1 MTITINN
8 GNKGVAKIA
17 VPNSFASKINDQYPE
32 MTMMLA
38 MEELSELSQAISK
51 CIRNG
56 SDDKKDNLAEE
67 IVDVLTVIQW
77 AINRFDISLQSIQRW
92 AEEKNERTIERNKTD
107 EIIFRSNDAKNKYC
121 EHQYRKFKALKDGI
135 QIRKMPNGKYEI
147 CGDLDNSAEYYHALK
162 SMMNS
167 RYAAENDMEKANELI
182 SSDLQDVFDSFFG
195 RTVAEKEPK
204 APTKKQTKKNS
215 KDLDKVIN
223 KVSKKIKKDDKKGKK
238 GKK

>member
-8 GNKGVAKIA
+8 GSHGSAKIS
-17 VPNSFASKINDQYPE
+17 VPSAFAKSITEKYPE
-32 MTMMLA
+32 MSMMLA

-51 CIRNG
+51 CVRNG

-67 IVDVLTVIQW
+67 IVDVLSIIQW
-77 AINRFDISLQSIQRW
+77 VIVRFDIPMQNIQKW
-92 AEEKNERTIERNKTD
+92 ANEKSVRTAERDKTD
-107 EIIFRSNDAKNKYC
+107 EVIFRSNEARIAYKQ
-121 EHQYRKFKALKDGI
+121 HQSDSIDNGI

-167 RYAAENDMEKANELI
+167 RYAAENDMNKVDELI

-195 RTVAEKEPK
+195 RTVAEKKPK
-204 APTKKQTKKNS
+204 APTKKQAKKNS

>member
-8 GNKGVAKIA
+8 GSHGSAKIS
-17 VPNSFASKINDQYPE
+17 VPSAFAKSITEKYPE
-32 MTMMLA
+32 MSMMLA

-51 CIRNG
+51 CVRNG

-67 IVDVLTVIQW
+67 IVDVLSIIQW
-77 AINRFDISLQSIQRW
+77 VIVRFDIPMQSIQKW
-92 AEEKNERTIERNKTD
+92 ANEKSVRTAERDKTD
-107 EIIFRSNDAKNKYC
+107 EVIFRSNEARIAYKQ
-121 EHQYRKFKALKDGI
+121 HQSDSIDNGI

-167 RYAAENDMEKANELI
+167 RYAAENDMNKVDELI
-182 SSDLQDVFDSFFG
+182 SSDLRDVFDSFFG
-195 RTVAEKEPK
+195 RTVAEKKPK
-204 APTKKQTKKNS
+204 APTKKQAKKNS

>member
-8 GNKGVAKIA
+8 GSHGSAKIS
-17 VPNSFASKINDQYPE
+17 VPSAFAKSITEKYPE
-32 MTMMLA
+32 MSMMLA

-51 CIRNG
+51 CVRNG

-67 IVDVLTVIQW
+67 IVDVLSIIQW
-77 AINRFDISLQSIQRW
+77 VIVRFDIPMQSIQKW
-92 AEEKNERTIERNKTD
+92 ANEKSVRTAERDKTD
-107 EIIFRSNDAKNKYC
+107 EVIFRSNEARIAYKQ
-121 EHQYRKFKALKDGI
+121 HQSDSIDNGI

-167 RYAAENDMEKANELI
+167 RYAAENDMNKLDELF

-195 RTVAEKEPK
+195 RTVAEKKPK
-204 APTKKQTKKNS
+204 APTKKQAKKNS

>member
-8 GNKGVAKIA
+8 GSHGSAKIS
-17 VPNSFASKINDQYPE
+17 VPSAFAKSITEKYPE
-32 MTMMLA
+32 MSMMLA

-51 CIRNG
+51 CVRNG

-67 IVDVLTVIQW
+67 IVDVLSIIQW
-77 AINRFDISLQSIQRW
+77 VIVRFDIPMQSIQKW
-92 AEEKNERTIERNKTD
+92 ANEKSVRTAERDKTD
-107 EIIFRSNDAKNKYC
+107 EVIFRSNEARIAYKQ
-121 EHQYRKFKALKDGI
+121 HQSNSIDNGI

-167 RYAAENDMEKANELI
+167 RYAAENDMNKVDELI

-195 RTVAEKEPK
+195 RTVAEKKPK
-204 APTKKQTKKNS
+204 APTKKQAKKNS

>member
-8 GNKGVAKIA
+8 GSHGSAKIS
-17 VPNSFASKINDQYPE
+17 VPSAFAKSITEKYPE
-32 MTMMLA
+32 MSMMLA

-51 CIRNG
+51 CVRNG

-67 IVDVLTVIQW
+67 IVDVLSIIQW
-77 AINRFDISLQSIQRW
+77 VIVRFDIPMQSIQKW
-92 AEEKNERTIERNKTD
+92 ANEKSVSTAERDKTD
-107 EIIFRSNDAKNKYC
+107 EVIFRSNEARIAYKQ
-121 EHQYRKFKALKDGI
+121 HQSDSIDNGI

-167 RYAAENDMEKANELI
+167 RYAAENDMNKVDELI

-195 RTVAEKEPK
+195 RTVAEKKPK
-204 APTKKQTKKNS
+204 APTKKQAKKNS

>member
-8 GNKGVAKIA
+8 GSHGSAKIS
-17 VPNSFASKINDQYPE
+17 VPSAFAKSITEKYPE
-32 MTMMLA
+32 MSMMLA

-51 CIRNG
+51 CVRNG

-67 IVDVLTVIQW
+67 IVDVLSIIQW
-77 AINRFDISLQSIQRW
+77 VIVRFDIPMQSIQKW
-92 AEEKNERTIERNKTD
+92 ANEKSVRTAERDKTD
-107 EIIFRSNDAKNKYC
+107 EVIFRSNEARIAYKQ
-121 EHQYRKFKALKDGI
+121 HQSDSIDNGI

-167 RYAAENDMEKANELI
+167 RYAAENDMNKVDELI
-182 SSDLQDVFDSFFG
+182 SSDLQDVFDSLFG
-195 RTVAEKEPK
+195 STVVEKKPK
-204 APTKKQTKKNS
+204 APTKKQAKKNS